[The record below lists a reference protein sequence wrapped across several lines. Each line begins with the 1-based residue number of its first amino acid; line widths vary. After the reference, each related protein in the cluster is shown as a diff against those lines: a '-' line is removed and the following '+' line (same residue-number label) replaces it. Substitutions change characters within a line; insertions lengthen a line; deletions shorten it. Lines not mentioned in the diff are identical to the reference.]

1 MLVRDLIAL
10 LADMPPDAVVIMSMN
25 EEYVDNVRS
34 VDSYFDH
41 RRGVDVVM
49 IDDSVV

>member
-10 LADMPPDAVVIMSMN
+10 LVDMPPDAVVLMTMN
-25 EEYVDNVRS
+25 EEYVDDVVA
-34 VDSYFDH
+34 VDSYFDN

-49 IDDSVV
+49 IDDHVM